1 MPQVADLGHLFC
13 AGIINQHIVGYLLL
27 LRPVGLLEDNYTMRI
42 ERFRIQGFK
51 SIVDLT
57 VDGLS
62 DINVFFG
69 LNDVGKSNIFEA
81 LKLWQKLLLDANK
94 RSSSFPDQMRSLI
107 EDNFFRLRGDGL
119 MSFDVNFEI
128 GTETFR
134 SRIQIKKTDTIEY
147 ENLLSRSGTQGYKEV
162 LLRDEKDRALLS
174 KLRLSIIDAER
185 RFQSEH
191 RQPGSQ
197 RSAINAQ
204 NLKQGLFYTYLSS
217 DIKQKERFNAIK
229 QTLAAQPYKLGELDV
244 ALNPINDAIDIGF
257 VRPDGRI
264 PLESL
269 GSGVQQL
276 LLVLGQIFLND
287 FPIIAVEEPEM
298 NLSPRYQAQ
307 MISTLETLLQNPA
320 IELEQLFISTHSPYF
335 EFTQNFYDVTY
346 DPVKGTQIQR
356 ATSADYNQHFA
367 IIPTGSDTGAR
378 LNSMNQVVLYDG
390 VIKDL
395 GLQRGDLVIFARN
408 DAGRWEIRTGRELA
422 NELQQVTNGSVQ

>member
-1 MPQVADLGHLFC
+1 
-13 AGIINQHIVGYLLL
+13 
-27 LRPVGLLEDNYTMRI
+27 MRI

-69 LNDVGKSNIFEA
+69 LNDVGKSNILEA
-81 LKLWQKLLLDANK
+81 LKLWFKLLGEDSRTFSVSPEDAEKYGWNK
-94 RSSSFPDQMRSLI
+94 I
-107 EDNFFRLRGDGL
+107 FRLQSKTKSIFL
-119 MSFDVNFEI
+119 DVDFEI
-128 GTETFR
+128 SGQHFASNIEVNRQEWINIKVNIETPKKHGPIGLQPNESVLLSGLRFHVIDAKRRFETEHRTSNNSNTTITAR
-134 SRIQIKKTDTIEY
+134 NIKK
-147 ENLLSRSGTQGYKEV
+147 
-162 LLRDEKDRALLS
+162 
-174 KLRLSIIDAER
+174 
-185 RFQSEH
+185 
-191 RQPGSQ
+191 
-197 RSAINAQ
+197 AI
-204 NLKQGLFYTYLSS
+204 FYAYLSS
-217 DIKQKERFNAIK
+217 NIDQKNRLNTIKKMLSE
-229 QTLAAQPYKLGELDV
+229 TPYQLGELDV
-244 ALNPINDAIDIGF
+244 ALDPQNDEIDIGF
-257 VRPDGRI
+257 VRSNGRI

-269 GSGVQQL
+269 GSGIQQL

-287 FPIIAVEEPEM
+287 YPIIAVEEPEM
-298 NLSPRYQAQ
+298 NLSPQYQAE
-307 MISTLETLLQNPA
+307 MMSTLETLMQDPA
-320 IELEQLFISTHSPYF
+320 VKLEQLFISTHSPYF

-346 DPVKGTQIQR
+346 DPVKGTQVQR

-422 NELQQVTNGSVQ
+422 NELQQVTNGSVH